1 MTFLP
6 FVLLDDFAFKRGQSY
21 GTLFC
26 NAITGL
32 PVDLI
37 PSRKQEEVTNWLKHY
52 PFIQLVSRDGSTT
65 YRKAIKA
72 ANPTIIQLMDRFHL
86 VQLLYAAQLKA
97 LKRLLPSRWIE
108 GSESPKESSLLSKED
123 NIIMPAKQKEKW
135 LLIQA
140 IRADYQANESMRSLA
155 KKYGLARAT
164 IKKYLTLEDPVTRQC
179 VRSRPSILQPFMHSI
194 QEGLVQKKT
203 AKSIFED
210 IQLAGYQGSFDN
222 VRIKLTQLRKEQA
235 SSVPSDRWVSRKDV
249 CILYWNLPSD
259 LSTSEHSK
267 LNETLKQFP
276 ETQCLY
282 TVVQQILLFTLQ

>member
-1 MTFLP
+1 MLSKKSFIVLLKTQMTFLP

-123 NIIMPAKQKEKW
+123 NIIMPAKQPVG
-135 LLIQA
+135 
-140 IRADYQANESMRSLA
+140 D
-155 KKYGLARAT
+155 GLN
-164 IKKYLTLEDPVTRQC
+164 DQDRQ
-179 VRSRPSILQPFMHSI
+179 VLHLHPRQTGR
-194 QEGLVQKKT
+194 
-203 AKSIFED
+203 
-210 IQLAGYQGSFDN
+210 
-222 VRIKLTQLRKEQA
+222 
-235 SSVPSDRWVSRKDV
+235 
-249 CILYWNLPSD
+249 
-259 LSTSEHSK
+259 
-267 LNETLKQFP
+267 
-276 ETQCLY
+276 
-282 TVVQQILLFTLQ
+282 